1 MTSIGVNFINK
12 LVIKFAMSQEEQ
24 QQLLTPRFLNFSP
37 IDVTILNVDGQKVT
51 FPSLGAAQ
59 VEEEQVVL
67 DENLGGFA
75 IRKTNYTKIKGLPP
89 IVDDRE
95 GKSLFY
101 IVSMVVAQAN
111 ALSSSPRKGL
121 LSPDSGVSA
130 VRGGERN
137 QISYVTG
144 LLRWD

>member
-1 MTSIGVNFINK
+1 
-12 LVIKFAMSQEEQ
+12 MSEEQ
-24 QQLLTPRFLNFSP
+24 PEQLLTVPCFLNYTP
-37 IDVTILNVDGQKVT
+37 IDITIQNVDGQKTT

-67 DENLGGFA
+67 NENLGGFP
-75 IRKTNYTKIKGLPP
+75 IRKTNYTKIRGLPP

-101 IVSMVVAQAN
+101 IVPMVVAQAN
-111 ALSSSPRKGL
+111 ASSISPRKGL
-121 LSPDSGVSA
+121 LSPDSGISA
-130 VRGGERN
+130 VRSGERN

-144 LLRWD
+144 LLSWD